1 MARGRESGCMP
12 RCCGSW
18 ARDLGSA
25 YGEQAGSPIPIQ
37 SRLPEIEAATNA
49 VNGGVNKAV
58 DLGCKT

>member
-1 MARGRESGCMP
+1 MP

-18 ARDLGSA
+18 ARDLGS
-25 YGEQAGSPIPIQ
+25 EQAGSPIPIQ